1 MEKKGYLL
9 LADGQL
15 YEGVLRGAVKVME
28 EVVAAF
34 EREEPNDA
42 TL

>member
-15 YEGVLRGAVKVME
+15 YEGVLRGADKACTGEAVFLTS
-28 EVVAAF
+28 VVG
-34 EREEPNDA
+34 
-42 TL
+42 

>member
-15 YEGVLRGAVKVME
+15 YEGVLRGADKASSGEAVFLTS
-28 EVVAAF
+28 VVATWI
-34 EREEPNDA
+34 R
-42 TL
+42 